1 LQLSG
6 IEGKRGAVK
15 FKCPLSFLAA
25 VVLAGS
31 SAAQQGAAPALQ
43 GTILDG
49 TGLPGQ
55 AWTSLGNLS
64 PIEHNNG
71 YSQSYM
77 EQSAAVF
84 ATTSGSVTL
93 TPYVS
98 LGLVLDTKGYP
109 WNNKVE
115 PRFGIK
121 ANKLFH
127 SGVVSLGTAY
137 AYEDRFNS
145 VVNSGLVFYAQ
156 DWFGWQP
163 VSNKTSRFPGSS
175 WAAIGNISPVEH
187 GNIIGQVYV
196 SQGVVAKRFSRA
208 TLVPYAELTL
218 SRDNKHFDWDNKV
231 NSGAGLKAVF
241 PHGGLYTEI
250 GVGYL
255 HENRFDSGR
264 SAGGLALFMNASFGW
279 NLLNRTVGR

>member
-1 LQLSG
+1 M
-6 IEGKRGAVK
+6 K
-15 FKCPLSFLAA
+15 FKYAFTFVAA
-25 VVLAGS
+25 VALTGS
-31 SAAQQGAAPALQ
+31 SSAQQGAAPALQ

-84 ATTSGSVTL
+84 ATNSGSVTL

-98 LGLVLDTKGYP
+98 LGLVLDTKGYA

-115 PRFGIK
+115 PRFGIRV
-121 ANKLFH
+121 NKLFR
-127 SGVVSLGTAY
+127 SGVVSLGSAY

-145 VVNSGLVFYAQ
+145 VVNSGLILYAQ

-163 VSNKTSRFPGSS
+163 VTSKGNRFPGSS

-187 GNIIGQVYV
+187 GNIIGQAYV
-196 SQGVVAKRFSRA
+196 SQGIVAKRFARA
-208 TLVPYAELTL
+208 TLVPYGEMTV
-218 SRDNKHFDWDNKV
+218 SHDSKHFDWDNKV
-231 NSGAGLKAVF
+231 VSGAGIKAVF
-241 PHGGLYTEI
+241 PHGDLYTE
-250 GVGYL
+250 VGAAYL

-264 SAGGLALFMNASFGW
+264 SAGGLTLFMNASFGW
-279 NLLNRTVGR
+279 NLLSRSVGR

>member
-1 LQLSG
+1 M
-6 IEGKRGAVK
+6 K
-15 FKCPLSFLAA
+15 FKFVLTLAA
-25 VVLAGS
+25 AVTLTGA

-71 YSQSYM
+71 YSESYM

-84 ATTSGSVTL
+84 ATNSGSITL

-98 LGLVLDTKGYP
+98 LGLVLDTKGYA

-121 ANKLFH
+121 ANKLFR
-127 SGVVSLGTAY
+127 SGVVSIGTAY

-145 VVNSGLVFYAQ
+145 IVNSGLVLYAQ

-163 VSNKTSRFPGSS
+163 VTSKGNRFPGSS

-187 GNIIGQVYV
+187 GNVIGQAYV
-196 SQGVVAKRFSRA
+196 SQGIVAKRFART
-208 TLVPYAELTL
+208 TLVPYGEMTF
-218 SRDNKHFDWDNKV
+218 SRDSKHFDWDNKV
-231 NSGAGLKAVF
+231 VSGAGIKAVF
-241 PHGGLYTEI
+241 PHGDLYTEL
-250 GVGYL
+250 GVAYL
-255 HENRFDSGR
+255 RESRLDSGR
-264 SAGGLALFMNASFGW
+264 SAGGLTLFVNASFGW
-279 NLLNRTVGR
+279 NLLSRSVGR

>member
-1 LQLSG
+1 VKLKFLS
-6 IEGKRGAVK
+6 ILVALLT
-15 FKCPLSFLAA
+15 C
-25 VVLAGS
+25 S

-64 PIEHNNG
+64 PTEHNNG

-84 ATTSGSVTL
+84 ATNSGSVTL
-93 TPYVS
+93 TPYIS

-115 PRFGIK
+115 PRVGIK
-121 ANKLFH
+121 ANKLFR
-127 SGVVSLGTAY
+127 SGVVSLGSAY

-145 VVNSGLVFYAQ
+145 LTNSGLILYAQ
-156 DWFGWQP
+156 DWFGWQS
-163 VSNKTSRFPGSS
+163 VTNKATRFPGSS
-175 WAAIGNISPVEH
+175 WAAVGNISPVEH
-187 GNIIGQVYV
+187 GNIIGQGYV
-196 SQGVVAKRFSRA
+196 SQGIVAKRFKKT
-208 TLVPYAELTL
+208 TLVPYCEATF
-218 SRDNKHFDWDNKV
+218 SRDSKHFDWDNKV
-231 NSGAGLKAVF
+231 ISGAGIKAVF
-241 PHGGLYTEI
+241 PHDALYTEL
-250 GVGYL
+250 GVAYL

-264 SAGGLALFMNASFGW
+264 SAGGLTLFMNASFGW